1 MSSETPQEKLNLC
14 TRCKQRPF
22 IYGSPKDG
30 LCELCAARIKAMGV
44 LNPKNKKPRVD
55 GGIKYCVNCDQ
66 HPVDHAEGGSVVC
79 YQCCEQ
85 LWRDDDRG
93 LNKRKHQKKII
104 KDQRRND
111 AANEESFVGSC
122 RGCGKAVE
130 GSYTCH
136 DCRVKQAEENFM
148 IQPGQVEL
156 VRHAVGKV
164 EDKIVKQVVV
174 TDASSIEMEEMLWLW
189 PNRIP
194 EGAITWIMGQP
205 NNAKS
210 LLTIEIAKCATTGT
224 DWPDG
229 TPNTMGK
236 CKVLMYCGED
246 SLSKVV
252 IPRLKAAGA
261 DLSPGMIGF
270 MDRKSFRT
278 IAGDNSPEKRPLD
291 LGEDLDTLLE
301 LAKKHPDV
309 RMIVVDPIT
318 GVFGNKSINKNEEAN
333 PILEKLID
341 FCETTGIAFVGVTHV
356 PKRST
361 NSAIEKIA
369 GGSAVGGSAKSAFM
383 LSRDPDSDDV
393 HNHLLTMVKWN
404 YTGEASGMKYSTVP
418 AEVEHKGKKLKIAK
432 IVWGESTDM
441 IADDV
446 LVAQN
451 SKKDDRDRQQDK
463 CDAWLSAY
471 LGDTPRKSK
480 DVYTAAEAQGY
491 GSSTVKRSLE
501 NLNGRHIDGRKI
513 DKGLGWWM
521 ALPGVE
527 FPAPKEEKLIALAA
541 DEGL

>member
-1 MSSETPQEKLNLC
+1 
-14 TRCKQRPF
+14 
-22 IYGSPKDG
+22 
-30 LCELCAARIKAMGV
+30 
-44 LNPKNKKPRVD
+44 
-55 GGIKYCVNCDQ
+55 
-66 HPVDHAEGGSVVC
+66 
-79 YQCCEQ
+79 
-85 LWRDDDRG
+85 
-93 LNKRKHQKKII
+93 
-104 KDQRRND
+104 
-111 AANEESFVGSC
+111 
-122 RGCGKAVE
+122 
-130 GSYTCH
+130 
-136 DCRVKQAEENFM
+136 
-148 IQPGQVEL
+148 
-156 VRHAVGKV
+156 
-164 EDKIVKQVVV
+164 
-174 TDASSIEMEEMLWLW
+174 
-189 PNRIP
+189 
-194 EGAITWIMGQP
+194 MGQP

-309 RMIVVDPIT
+309 KMIIVDPIT

-341 FCETTGIAFVGVTHV
+341 FCEATGIAFVGVTHV

-393 HNHLLTMVKWN
+393 HDHLLTMVKWN

-418 AEVEHKGKKLKIAK
+418 VEVEHKGKKLKVAK

-463 CDAWLSAY
+463 CDAWLSAH

-480 DVYTAAEAQGY
+480 DVYTAAAAQGY
-491 GSSTVKRSLE
+491 GSSTVKRSIE
-501 NLNGRHIDGRKI
+501 NLKGRHIDGRKV
-513 DKGLGWWM
+513 GMGTGWWM
-521 ALPGVE
+521 AVPGVD